1 MRNFENSRHE
11 GNSHAY
17 LTGKYC
23 IVLGCKA
30 AAGTAWSPLWCVKHN
45 ISRMNQ
51 IEEVYRNVNRAV
63 ESAQANAK

>member
-1 MRNFENSRHE
+1 MRNFENPRDE
-11 GNSHAY
+11 GNSHKY

-23 IVLGCKA
+23 IVLACKA

-51 IEEVYRNVNRAV
+51 IEEVYRNVEIALRG
-63 ESAQANAK
+63 ANL